1 MPVDAAAS
9 TRTVAGPAY
18 AGDMT
23 IPLLTLNDGHT
34 IPQLGF
40 GVFKVDP
47 AQTER
52 IVSDALEAGYRH
64 IDTAAI
70 YGNEEGV
77 GRAIAASGIARDEL
91 FITTKLWNDRQAGD
105 EPFAAIDESLAKL
118 GLDAVDLYLVHWP
131 APANGNYVNAWEK
144 MVQIREVGKARSIG
158 VSNHLPSHLSEII
171 AATGVTPAVDQI
183 ELHPAY
189 QQPDV
194 TSFAKEHGIL
204 IEAWG
209 PLGQGKYPLFDE
221 APVAAAAATHG
232 KTPAQVV
239 LRWHIQQGHIIFPK
253 SNNPERI
260 RENLDLFDFELS
272 ADEQSAITALER
284 GGRVSAHPDEVN

>member
-1 MPVDAAAS
+1 MSIP
-9 TRTVAGPAY
+9 TVE
-18 AGDMT
+18 
-23 IPLLTLNDGHT
+23 LNDGVR

-47 AQTER
+47 ADTER
-52 IVSDALEAGYRH
+52 IVTDALEAGYRH

-77 GRAIAASGIARDEL
+77 GRALAASGIPRDEL

-105 EPFAAIDESLAKL
+105 EPLAAIDESLAKL
-118 GLDAVDLYLVHWP
+118 GLEQVDLYLVHWP
-131 APANGNYVNAWEK
+131 APKGGNYVNAWEK
-144 MVQIREVGKARSIG
+144 MVAIRDAGKTRSIG
-158 VSNHLPSHLSEII
+158 VSNHLPEHLRDII
-171 AATGVTPAVDQI
+171 AATGVTPSVDQI

-189 QQPDV
+189 QQRDV
-194 TSFAKEHGIL
+194 TDFAAELGIR

-221 APVAAAAATHG
+221 TPVAAAAAAHG

-239 LRWHIQQGHIIFPK
+239 LRWHIQEGNIVFPK
-253 SNNPERI
+253 SNSPARI
-260 RENLDLFDFELS
+260 RENLDLFDFELT
-272 ADEQSAITALER
+272 ADEQAAITALER
-284 GGRVSAHPDEVN
+284 GGRVSAHPSEVN